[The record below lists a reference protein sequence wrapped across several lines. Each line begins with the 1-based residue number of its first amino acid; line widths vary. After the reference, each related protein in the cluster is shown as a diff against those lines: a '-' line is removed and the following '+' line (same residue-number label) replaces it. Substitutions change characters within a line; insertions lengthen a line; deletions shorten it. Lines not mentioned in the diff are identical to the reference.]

1 MTSSPLDLYPLSE
14 KAPDRVRTPGGLGLA
29 DFTVEAVLEDRI
41 GPRDLAITPDVL
53 RLQADIARAAGRDK
67 LAENFE
73 RAAELTAVPQEMLL
87 DTYELLR
94 PGRAG
99 SADELRDR
107 AALMRQ
113 DFNAPLIAA
122 LIEEAAEI
130 GERRGLFTKRF

>member
-1 MTSSPLDLYPLSE
+1 MSQSPLDLYPLSE
-14 KAPDRVRTPGGLGLA
+14 QAPELVRTPGGLGLD
-29 DFTVEAVLEDRI
+29 DFTVDAAVAGRI
-41 GPRDLAITPDVL
+41 GPQDLAITPEVL
-53 RLQADIARAAGRDK
+53 RLQADIARAARRDK

-99 SADELRDR
+99 SAAELRAR
-107 AALMRQ
+107 AQLMR
-113 DFNAPLIAA
+113 DSFNAPLIAA

-130 GERRGLFTKRF
+130 GEKRGLFTKRF

>member
-1 MTSSPLDLYPLSE
+1 MTPSPLDLYPLSE

-29 DFTVEAVLEDRI
+29 DFTVEAALQGRI
-41 GPRDLAITPDVL
+41 GPRDLAITPEVL

-67 LAENFE
+67 LAENFD

-99 SADELRDR
+99 SADELRAR
-107 AALMRQ
+107 AALMR
-113 DFNAPLIAA
+113 DSFNAPLIAA

-130 GERRGLFTKRF
+130 GDRRGLFTKRF

>member
-1 MTSSPLDLYPLSE
+1 MTRSPLDLYPLSE

-29 DFTVEAVLEDRI
+29 DFTVEAVLEGRI
-41 GPRDLAITPDVL
+41 GPRDLAISPEVL

-99 SADELRDR
+99 SAAQLRER

-113 DFNAPLIAA
+113 GFNAPLIAA

>member
-107 AALMRQ
+107 AALMCQ

>member
-1 MTSSPLDLYPLSE
+1 MTPSPLDLYPLSE

-29 DFTVEAVLEDRI
+29 DFTVEAALQGRI
-41 GPRDLAITPDVL
+41 GPRDLAITPEVL

-99 SADELRDR
+99 SADELRAR
-107 AALMRQ
+107 AALMR
-113 DFNAPLIAA
+113 DSFNAPLIAA

-130 GERRGLFTKRF
+130 GDRRGLFTKRF